1 MWYVFCFPKYNE
13 YFWPMETFIAV
24 VAIILGIVGIIGSV
38 APGLPGPPL
47 SWLAMLFIYAWGA
60 GTNGAG
66 EPLSLTL
73 LLVWLGIVIVVS
85 VLDYVVP
92 AYFTK
97 LTGGSKYGSWG
108 AIAGLF
114 VGLIVPPIGMIV
126 GSLLGAFI
134 GELIFASKPPADS
147 VKTAFGAFI
156 GFMFGTGLK
165 LITAAVMMFYIVIYA
180 F

>member
-1 MWYVFCFPKYNE
+1 
-13 YFWPMETFIAV
+13 METFIAIL
-24 VAIILGIVGIIGSV
+24 AIVLGIVGIVGSV

-47 SWLAMLFIYAWGA
+47 SWLGMLVLYIWGN

-66 EPLSLTL
+66 EPLSTTL
-73 LLVWLGIVIVVS
+73 LLIWLGIVIVVS
-85 VLDYVVP
+85 ILDYFVP

-97 LTGGSKYGSWG
+97 LTGGSKYGGWG

-114 VGLIVPPIGMIV
+114 VGLIYPPVGMIA
-126 GSLLGAFI
+126 GSLIGAFVA
-134 GELIFASKPPADS
+134 ELLFAGKDAGTSLKS
-147 VKTAFGAFI
+147 AFGAFL

-165 LITAAVMMFYIVIYA
+165 LITAAVMLFYIVVYA